1 MSDEERRVEEL
12 LRINAELAA
21 EIRSL
26 TLERTTAPRSGAM
39 PAARRIA
46 RIVEERDALSGQ
58 LEAARAELD
67 GLRGERD
74 GLEHRNRQLEHHNR
88 ELGQHIHE
96 LDQEVTRLRTSVS
109 GLLRRVRARILR
121 S

>member
-1 MSDEERRVEEL
+1 MSDEERRVDEL
-12 LRINAELAA
+12 LRVNAELAA

-26 TLERTTAPRSGAM
+26 TLERANAPRSGAV
-39 PAARRIA
+39 PAARRVA
-46 RIVEERDALSGQ
+46 RILEERDALSGQ

-67 GLRGERD
+67 GLKGERD
-74 GLEHRNRQLEHHNR
+74 GLEHHNR

-96 LDQEVTRLRTSVS
+96 LDREVTRLRAGVS
-109 GLLRRVRARILR
+109 GLLRRARARILR